1 MVNLMLTVDDAVLER
16 ARQRAL
22 EEGTSV
28 NAQVRAFLHRYAGS
42 GSGFEE
48 FLALTSG
55 LGARSGPEGRTWR
68 RVDLHERRRVVVSEP
83 FSCATSGVGQDLV
96 LRWSPHPAGRGAT
109 NVKVRR

>member
-1 MVNLMLTVDDAVLER
+1 MVNLTLAVDDAVLKR

-28 NAQVRAFLHRYAGS
+28 NAQVRAFLHRYAGT

-68 RVDLHERRRVVVSEP
+68 RVDLHERGGMADAAGDGKPDRP
-83 FSCATSGVGQDLV
+83 GPDATPRDPS
-96 LRWSPHPAGRGAT
+96 
-109 NVKVRR
+109 